1 MWLIQ
6 ARIRGAQQVKTLAA
20 MTEINR
26 QYGIWARDSIPSSIQ
41 EEMVGSLSGKRWGG
55 LIAGSLYAKIEFPCL
70 IKDGGRSYVKLTISA
85 LGNRLKGK

>member
-1 MWLIQ
+1 MNHIFYQTQMWLIQ

-41 EEMVGSLSGKRWGG
+41 EEMVGSLSGKLWGG
-55 LIAGSLYAKIEFPCL
+55 LIAAACTQ
-70 IKDGGRSYVKLTISA
+70 KLNF
-85 LGNRLKGK
+85 LV